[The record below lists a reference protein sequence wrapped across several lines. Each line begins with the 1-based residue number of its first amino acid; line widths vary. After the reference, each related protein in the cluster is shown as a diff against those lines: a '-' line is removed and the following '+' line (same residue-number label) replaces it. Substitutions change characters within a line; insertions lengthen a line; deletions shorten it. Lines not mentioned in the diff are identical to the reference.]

1 MIDPRQKSGLVVVYN
16 IYVVC
21 MAITPSEDN
30 AVLIVDSNG
39 VKTSVVP
46 NQLFKVIAGWN
57 TKIEKLMG

>member
-1 MIDPRQKSGLVVVYN
+1 
-16 IYVVC
+16 

-57 TKIEKLMG
+57 TKIEKLMGCVDHIQLPLRD